1 MKRFYSA
8 EERGCFTNDFF
19 LLEPIRVGGAMAA
32 KKKKR
37 KEKGTYKQFENLSF
51 DDIVQ
56 KIENAL
62 SSENPRDALYTLKF
76 AMKKFGESAPIRSLF
91 FRAYLLREKQLRA
104 KSLHDEAD
112 AVRELANRFLPEF
125 DQMSEAVLIDYISNA
140 SEKKAVEAY
149 AGYLKNRA
157 RSPKIEQT
165 LAHRLFI
172 GRDWK
177 AVDIL
182 ETDHPLRR
190 DAGPVQKAVTLMND
204 AAWEQA
210 LDALNPIPRT
220 SSYASIRVFCRAMA
234 SFFRGDDKT
243 ASRALEMIPSD
254 FPLSRTIG
262 DLKRI
267 LRESTPEDEK
277 RAAMEA
283 VGYLW
288 DGPVNLQRDIQ
299 DLIECIDHKRFKQAV
314 ERVQA
319 VASAFNPSEPLRV
332 TTFITECLWRFSAT
346 GRLEDY
352 DFQKMAQ
359 ALLPKK
365 IIEPMF
371 VKVRLVSSI
380 KPFTSAGLYI
390 SELDKEF
397 PDPEERKIA
406 HALTLLQTAIYLF
419 AQDGHM
425 QFRVERPAIEKY
437 REPLGIR
444 SDTYEGAL
452 LDMVCFSTRI
462 DPGNR
467 KAYEFLAD
475 LPRNSRED
483 KKKVESGFGVMLKEF
498 PDDPFPCLE
507 LASLFYES
515 NAFRKAENILEEA
528 MKRAPH
534 DARVLDRHVLSLL
547 ISSEI
552 NIRREKYHLA
562 ERDLDRAASFE
573 NKKMEP
579 FVLEKKLLF
588 DLKKSAKHL
597 DPDEPDMKKQ
607 RSLFGKRRTPASLI
621 METLTEYSLYDR
633 LKVLSLLLLDIHGKK
648 LPRKTVL
655 LKSVNPLL
663 DAELKAGVKSL
674 GSSEIFQLLTP
685 LPKEYDPLYENLHPA
700 ALLIERSKSLL
711 NVLDTEDALRLYERI
726 LIPSLY
732 TVIIKDL
739 RSRAKKASEK
749 DRRLLDFFR
758 VTVDHLSGKKEDSE
772 LFYEVI
778 DEVEERPTLEALR
791 ALSRRLARH
800 AAGRLRMALEEF
812 DFEILDEP
820 MGFPGLPFD
829 LDLEDLIPR
838 MEDLIGDMEDDESD
852 EERLFEAL
860 EVLSKI
866 GMTEN
871 DAFKEELGFVIEEA
885 EDWVDSLEIRGYPNH
900 LIKQM
905 RNMVFKTDPDV
916 KRELNMIG
924 RVLEQTGTHSKL
936 SREAQVL
943 LYGKARKK

>member
-1 MKRFYSA
+1 
-8 EERGCFTNDFF
+8 
-19 LLEPIRVGGAMAA
+19 MAA

-37 KEKGTYKQFENLSF
+37 KEKGTYKQFGNLSL
-51 DDIVQ
+51 DQIIQ
-56 KIENAL
+56 KVEDAL
-62 SSENPRDALYTLKF
+62 SAENPRDALYILKF
-76 AMKKFGESAPIRSLF
+76 AMKKFGESGPIRSLF
-91 FRAYLLREKQLRA
+91 FRAYLLREKQLRT

-125 DQMSEAVLIDYISNA
+125 DQMPEAVLVDYLSNA

-149 AGYLKNRA
+149 ADYLKNGA

-165 LAHRLFI
+165 LAHLMFK

-182 ETDHPLRR
+182 EADHPLRQ
-190 DAGPVQKAVTLMND
+190 DAGPVQRAVALMND

-210 LDALNPIPRT
+210 LDALNPISRT
-220 SSYASIRVFCRAMA
+220 SPYASIRVFCRAMV
-234 SFFRGDDKT
+234 SFFKGNDKT
-243 ASRALEMIPSD
+243 AARALEMIPSD

-262 DLKRI
+262 NLKRI

-277 RAAMEA
+277 KAAMEA
-283 VGYLW
+283 VGFLW
-288 DGPVNLQRDIQ
+288 DGPVNLQNDIQ
-299 DLIECIDHKRFKQAV
+299 DLIECIDKKRFKQAV

-319 VASAFNPSEPLRV
+319 VASGFNPSESLRV

-346 GRLEDY
+346 GQLEDY

-359 ALLPKK
+359 SLLPKK
-365 IIEPMF
+365 IVDPMF
-371 VKVRLVSSI
+371 IKIRLASSI
-380 KPFTSAGLYI
+380 KPFSSAGLYI

-406 HALTLLQTAIYLF
+406 HALTLLHTAIFLS
-419 AQDGHM
+419 AQDGRM
-425 QFRVERPAIEKY
+425 QFRVERSLIEKY
-437 REPLGIR
+437 RDQLGIR

-452 LDMVCFSTRI
+452 LDMVTYSIRI

-467 KAYEFLAD
+467 NAYEFLAA

-483 KKKVESGFGVMLKEF
+483 KKKVESGLSVMLKEF

-507 LASLFYES
+507 LASLFYQS

-588 DLKKSAKHL
+588 DLKKSANHL
-597 DPDEPDMKKQ
+597 DPDDPDMRKQ

-633 LKVLSLLLLDIHGKK
+633 LKVLSLLLLDIHENK

-663 DAELKAGVKSL
+663 DAELKAGVKTL
-674 GSSEIFQLLTP
+674 GSSEVFQLLTT
-685 LPKEYDPLYENLHPA
+685 LPKEYAPLYESLYPA
-700 ALLIERSKSLL
+700 PLLIERSKSLL
-711 NVLDTEDALRLYERI
+711 NVLNTEDALRLYERI

-732 TVIIKDL
+732 KVIMKDL

-749 DRRLLDFFR
+749 DRRVLDFFR

-778 DEVEERPTLEALR
+778 DEVEEGPALEALR
-791 ALSRRLARH
+791 ALSRRLSRH

-838 MEDLIGDMEDDESD
+838 MEALFGDMDEDGLDDESD
-852 EERLFEAL
+852 EEQLFEAL

-866 GMTEN
+866 GMTET
-871 DAFKEELGFVIEEA
+871 DAFKEELEFVIEEA

-905 RNMVFKTDPDV
+905 RNMLYKTDPDA

-924 RVLEQTGTHSKL
+924 RVLEQTGTQSKL